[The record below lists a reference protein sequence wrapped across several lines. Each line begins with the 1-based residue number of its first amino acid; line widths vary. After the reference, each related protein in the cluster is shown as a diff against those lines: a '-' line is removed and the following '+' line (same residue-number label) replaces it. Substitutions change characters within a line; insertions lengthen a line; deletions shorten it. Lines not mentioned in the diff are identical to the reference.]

1 MSTKQSPNRFIALL
15 TISAT
20 LLFLVVIMLS
30 FSQNRDDR
38 SRAYKSLGCENNNQC
53 PTNTECQEGLCVLV
67 TPSVTQTPLA
77 MVDATTLQETITPIP
92 AVYVS
97 LTPTPE
103 PGFFEQYSRN
113 VNKTIAMFFN
123 LIGSFFEKLLTK

>member
-1 MSTKQSPNRFIALL
+1 MNRFMVLL
-15 TISAT
+15 TAAS
-20 LLFLVVIMLS
+20 LFLVLIITVMG

-53 PTNTECQEGLCVLV
+53 PANTECKVGLCVIV

-77 MVDATTLQETITPIP
+77 LVDATTLQEAITPIP

-97 LTPTPE
+97 LIPTPE
-103 PGFFEQYSRN
+103 PGFFEQASQN
-113 VNKTIAMFFN
+113 INKTVAAFLN
-123 LIGSFFEKLLTK
+123 LIGSLFKKLLTK

>member
-1 MSTKQSPNRFIALL
+1 MNRFMVLL
-15 TISAT
+15 TAAS
-20 LLFLVVIMLS
+20 LFLVLIITVMG

-53 PTNTECQEGLCVLV
+53 PTNTECKVGLCVIV

-77 MVDATTLQETITPIP
+77 LVDATTLQEAITPIP

-97 LTPTPE
+97 LIPTPE
-103 PGFFEQYSRN
+103 PGFFEQASQN
-113 VNKTIAMFFN
+113 INKTVAAFLN
-123 LIGSFFEKLLTK
+123 LIGSLFEKLLTK

>member
-1 MSTKQSPNRFIALL
+1 MNRFMALL
-15 TISAT
+15 TAAS
-20 LLFLVVIMLS
+20 LFLVLIITVMG

-53 PTNTECQEGLCVLV
+53 PTNTECKVGLCVIV

-77 MVDATTLQETITPIP
+77 LVDATTLQEAITPIP

-97 LTPTPE
+97 LIPTPE
-103 PGFFEQYSRN
+103 PGFFEQASQNINN
-113 VNKTIAMFFN
+113 V
-123 LIGSFFEKLLTK
+123 IGSIFIFLGNLLNSVIASQV